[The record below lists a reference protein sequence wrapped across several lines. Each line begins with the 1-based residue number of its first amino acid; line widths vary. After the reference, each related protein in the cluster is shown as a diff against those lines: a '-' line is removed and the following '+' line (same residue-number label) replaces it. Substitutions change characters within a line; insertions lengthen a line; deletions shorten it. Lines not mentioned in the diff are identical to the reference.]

1 MAARLTAYLV
11 VAIVAGTLIA
21 GLIVGAQRN
30 DDGPVD
36 LIVHNATVYTAD
48 RRGTTAEAVAVRG
61 NQILRVGSN
70 REIARL
76 QRPQT
81 VVVDAHGGTVLP
93 GFNDAN
99 AQLVRWGLTLDA
111 IDLAGTS
118 SPTELLGRIRE
129 WGAAHPNR
137 EWVVGR
143 GPSGEH
149 FKTALP
155 SRQILDSAVPD
166 RPAIVFGGD
175 GSTVWANTAALRLAG
190 MIPQTLD
197 SRSAS
202 AVREPRTGEPSG
214 VLKGSAAKAVADLI
228 AEDTRE
234 ERANAL
240 RLALAEANAA
250 GITSVQNIGEST
262 DVFDLYDEM
271 RRSGALTVRVSSAI
285 AIDGPLTE
293 GDLTRLERIQERY
306 PDDPL
311 FKVGALAIRLG
322 DDVRTSSFSPD
333 ALNRTV
339 RLADEAGW
347 QIVTHAPTASSVGM
361 SLDAYAH
368 AVRSNRMPERGRRHR
383 IDGVTAIAPGDVPR
397 FGSLGLVASIRPPG
411 ALSQVPRGEAGKLPY
426 RALAGESR
434 IVLASPLPSHEMNP
448 LLGLYKAAG
457 LDVEGLDVEGPPAE
471 GLPLKE
477 AIEAYT
483 SAPAWATFDEGRKGT
498 ISAGM
503 LADLVVL
510 SEHIFVTPQVTLP
523 TTAVAYTIFDGK
535 IVYQRDAP
543 AGRPPVPTT
552 LTQ

>member
-21 GLIVGAQRN
+21 GLIVGAQRD

-36 LIVHNATVYTAD
+36 LIVQNAAIYTAD

-81 VVVDAHGGTVLP
+81 IVVDARGGTVLP

-99 AQLVRWGLTLDA
+99 AQLVRWGLTLA
-111 IDLAGTS
+111 ATDLAGTS
-118 SPTELLGRIRE
+118 SAPELLGRMRE
-129 WGAAHPNR
+129 WGAAHPR
-137 EWVVGR
+137 RQWVVGR
-143 GPSGEH
+143 RLSGEH
-149 FKTALP
+149 FKAALP

-166 RPAIVFGGD
+166 RPAIVFWGD
-175 GSTVWANTAALRLAG
+175 GSTVSANSAALRLAG
-190 MIPQTLD
+190 MIPQTPD
-197 SRSAS
+197 PRSAS
-202 AVREPRTGEPSG
+202 AVREPRAGEPSG
-214 VLKGSAAKAVADLI
+214 VLKGSAARAVADLI

-240 RLALAEANAA
+240 RMALAEANAA

-285 AIDGPLTE
+285 AVDSPFTE
-293 GDLTRLERIQERY
+293 GDLARLERIQERY

-322 DDVRTSSFSPD
+322 DDVRASSFSPD

-339 RLADEAGW
+339 RLADAAGW
-347 QIVTHAPTASSVGM
+347 QIVTQAPTATSVRM
-361 SLDAYAH
+361 SLDSYAH

-383 IDGVTAIAPGDVPR
+383 IDGVAAAAPADGPR
-397 FGSLGLVASIRPPG
+397 FGSLGLVASMRPSGEHPQG
-411 ALSQVPRGEAGKLPY
+411 ARREAAKSPY

-434 IVLASPLPSHEMNP
+434 LVLASPFPSHEMNP

-457 LDVEGLDVEGPPAE
+457 LDAEEPPAE
-471 GLPLKE
+471 ALALKE
-477 AIEAYT
+477 AVEAYT

-510 SEHIFVTPQVTLP
+510 SDDIFVTPQVTLP
-523 TTAVAYTIFDGK
+523 GAAVAYTIFDGK

-543 AGRPPVPTT
+543 QERLPVPMT